1 MEIST
6 KVAPNYGNS
15 VFKHQ
20 AKTFEIKKKKIKTE
34 KTDNQSDIEDITA
47 LSRKQTTWAIL
58 KLKHYKI
65 TSLKPQANVQAGAFM
80 KPLTF

>member
-1 MEIST
+1 M
-6 KVAPNYGNS
+6 
-15 VFKHQ
+15 Q
-20 AKTFEIKKKKIKTE
+20 TE

-65 TSLKPQANVQAGAFM
+65 TPLKPQANAQAGAFM